1 MELSGIS
8 FTSLTNTAT
17 VSSATLT
24 LHYWD
29 EVQGKP
35 ATVLASA
42 MGVADGTLT
51 LSTAGP
57 GAAGSILQIDDEILE
72 VTSTANSGTQYAV
85 TRAAHGSQA
94 ASHGLGA
101 LVYQLLSKTAI
112 AAFPAEFF
120 GSPYCGSWML
130 SVPLVDARVGS
141 AELFVT
147 NQKGNSPTTG
157 VAYTRFDNGGLRT
170 LSGGQYTIQVEGYLA
185 VDAMAAPALVVDTS
199 HSVRDVYAVLGAS
212 ADAAVGLNVNV
223 NGAPYCSLT
232 FAAGSTFSTAVDG
245 STLPPLSAPAQVT
258 LAVTSVGQTYPGADL
273 TVVIR
278 L

>member
-1 MELSGIS
+1 
-8 FTSLTNTAT
+8 
-17 VSSATLT
+17 VS
-24 LHYWD
+24 
-29 EVQGKP
+29 
-35 ATVLASA
+35 
-42 MGVADGTLT
+42 
-51 LSTAGP
+51 
-57 GAAGSILQIDDEILE
+57 
-72 VTSTANSGTQYAV
+72 
-85 TRAAHGSQA
+85 
-94 ASHGLGA
+94 
-101 LVYQLLSKTAI
+101 
-112 AAFPAEFF
+112 
-120 GSPYCGSWML
+120 
-130 SVPLVDARVGS
+130 S

-147 NQKGNSPTTG
+147 NQKGDSPTTG
-157 VAYTRFDNGGLRT
+157 IAYTQFDGGGLRA

-212 ADAAVGLNVNV
+212 AAPAGALLDVNGSPYAVGLTLNV

-245 STLPPLSAPAQVT
+245 STLPPLSVAAQVT